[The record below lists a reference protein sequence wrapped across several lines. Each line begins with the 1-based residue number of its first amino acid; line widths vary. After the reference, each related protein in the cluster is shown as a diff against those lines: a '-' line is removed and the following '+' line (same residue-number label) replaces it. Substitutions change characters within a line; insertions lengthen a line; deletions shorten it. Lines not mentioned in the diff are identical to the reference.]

1 MYFQTFN
8 QNFRMKTDDSKLN
21 ILGNVDMNFD
31 KMENSI
37 RNFLKQSTRKVNF

>member
-1 MYFQTFN
+1 
-8 QNFRMKTDDSKLN
+8 MKTDDSKLN

-37 RNFLKQSTRKVNF
+37 RNFLKQSTRKVNFFLF

>member
-1 MYFQTFN
+1 
-8 QNFRMKTDDSKLN
+8 MKTDDSKLN

-37 RNFLKQSTRKVNF
+37 RNFLKQSTRKVNFFLFQIELLI